1 MTQESSAAPD
11 PAKELGERSTSH
23 SLRLTLLVVLSVL
36 LLASVAAVVYL
47 AATRPVSAL
56 GIDGDQDALQR
67 ERDSVMA
74 QSEQFMLR
82 INTYGPDLLEG
93 DTMPKY
99 RELVEQVITPKFA
112 ADFEKNAPIAEAT
125 VKQAGLART
134 AEVFSTGV
142 SAIDSDS
149 ATALVAGS
157 ITQSY
162 PKSPG
167 SEERVQTDPAPFR
180 VQVTLVKVK
189 GTWLVDDFT
198 PLTGTDEGGTDG
210 STESPAATRRRP
222 DRGGHAVTPTWYD
235 LLGVEPDASEDE
247 IRAAWK
253 AAIADLEP
261 TDRRFKTLNEA
272 AEVLLDGER
281 RAAYDAGLEPEADE
295 PTDVAPRRSGETE
308 PQQEAPEETQEEQ
321 DSRTTSATARSPPG
335 CSPPLPC

>member
-1 MTQESSAAPD
+1 MTEESGPAPD
-11 PAKELGERSTSH
+11 PAKDLGERTTAH
-23 SLRLTLLVVLSVL
+23 SLRLILLVVLSVL
-36 LLASVAAVVYL
+36 LLASVAAVAYL

-56 GIDGDQDALQR
+56 GIDGDQDSIQA

-82 INTYGPDLLEG
+82 INTYGPDLLDG

-99 RELVEQVITPKFA
+99 RELVEEVITSKFA
-112 ADFEKNAPIAEAT
+112 ADFEKNAPLAEAT

-167 SEERVQTDPAPFR
+167 SDERVETEPAPFR

-189 GTWLVDDFT
+189 GTWLVDDFS
-198 PLTGTDEGGTDG
+198 PLTGIDDSGADDDGTGGGT
-210 STESPAATRRRP
+210 ELPSPT
-222 DRGGHAVTPTWYD
+222 
-235 LLGVEPDASEDE
+235 
-247 IRAAWK
+247 
-253 AAIADLEP
+253 
-261 TDRRFKTLNEA
+261 
-272 AEVLLDGER
+272 
-281 RAAYDAGLEPEADE
+281 
-295 PTDVAPRRSGETE
+295 TE
-308 PQQEAPEETQEEQ
+308 P
-321 DSRTTSATARSPPG
+321 SVPPSEG
-335 CSPPLPC
+335 AGP

>member
-1 MTQESSAAPD
+1 MTEETTGQDSDA
-11 PAKELGERSTSH
+11 RTTSH

-36 LLASVAAVVYL
+36 LLASVAAVAYL

-56 GIDGDQDALQR
+56 GIDGDQAALQS

-99 RELVEQVITPKFA
+99 RELVEEVITSKFA
-112 ADFEKNAPIAEAT
+112 ADFEKNAPLAEAT

-142 SAIDSDS
+142 SAIDADS

-167 SEERVQTDPAPFR
+167 SDERVTTEPAPFR

-189 GTWLVDDFT
+189 GTWLVDDFA
-198 PLTGTDEGGTDG
+198 PLTGTDEQDGTG
-210 STESPAATRRRP
+210 TGLPSPTTDPSVPPSEEATP
-222 DRGGHAVTPTWYD
+222 
-235 LLGVEPDASEDE
+235 
-247 IRAAWK
+247 
-253 AAIADLEP
+253 
-261 TDRRFKTLNEA
+261 
-272 AEVLLDGER
+272 
-281 RAAYDAGLEPEADE
+281 
-295 PTDVAPRRSGETE
+295 
-308 PQQEAPEETQEEQ
+308 
-321 DSRTTSATARSPPG
+321 
-335 CSPPLPC
+335 